1 MYLVEWYLRTVKG
14 YVRNKA
20 HPEDSIA
27 KGYILEECLT
37 FYSRFLDM
45 DTKDNRVD
53 RHETV
58 TMNEP
63 PSGLSIF
70 FRDGLQ
76 EERTDGQRNST
87 K

>member
-1 MYLVEWYLRTVKG
+1 MKG

-20 HPEDSIA
+20 HPEGSIA
-27 KGYILEECLT
+27 QGYILEECLT
-37 FYSRFLDM
+37 FCSRFLDV

-58 TMNEP
+58 TVNEP
-63 PSGLSIF
+63 PSGWSIF
-70 FRDGLQ
+70 FNNRLQ